1 MNMKKTV
8 YLIMLAALALAVSC
22 KKENG
27 PMYEPTPKLPIV
39 SSELVFSPAAAK
51 GKVVVDTQS
60 PITATTDRDWCA
72 PSVSGNTVYISV
84 TDNANK
90 QSRYALLKLKA
101 GDAALDLTVIQYGEI
116 IEGLSGLSDITAPV
130 GGDIITM
137 PIKANVPV
145 ILETESTWIHPVFEE
160 NELVITIDTNT
171 EPQTRFGTVTYTAGT
186 AHGSFDVTQYP
197 ELVKVTDWTF
207 AEQTPTYKH
216 PVFNMDATFTAGEED
231 TYVTYAVPAKEVTG
245 TVDDWIFSDLAVTAR
260 RELQEKVEATPGST
274 VKDFLSSGENECHF
288 TGMSLGENYLIAV
301 GFGEN
306 GFVSGRYQY
315 KSVTIE
321 DIRPTY
327 YKWAGK
333 WKITGRTAAYGTT
346 TFSGEEEW
354 TISVDENN
362 LEKSLIL
369 KGVNSLTDA
378 TVLAAGADVL
388 NLDYL
393 ADGSVQL
400 KTQKSGTFDFPSLGT
415 CSMLLAGF
423 YTKNGTSY
431 TVVTGTGSTLFSAAL
446 SEDGK
451 SASITVG
458 KRTSSGVDYDY
469 VAFRMYL
476 VNSAGSRYTLSV
488 NSGAIPLAFE
498 MTRVE

>member
-354 TISVDENN
+354 TISVDETTWRN
-362 LEKSLIL
+362 
-369 KGVNSLTDA
+369 
-378 TVLAAGADVL
+378 
-388 NLDYL
+388 
-393 ADGSVQL
+393 
-400 KTQKSGTFDFPSLGT
+400 PS
-415 CSMLLAGF
+415 
-423 YTKNGTSY
+423 
-431 TVVTGTGSTLFSAAL
+431 FSRA
-446 SEDGK
+446 
-451 SASITVG
+451 
-458 KRTSSGVDYDY
+458 
-469 VAFRMYL
+469 
-476 VNSAGSRYTLSV
+476 
-488 NSGAIPLAFE
+488 
-498 MTRVE
+498 